1 MNLFR
6 NRSEIITYTVNK
18 NVNNNVYIS
27 VQNGEV
33 VIQAPWYFSRNQ
45 IQEIVEEKKRWILEK
60 IKEYETKTKK
70 EEYVNGGV
78 VKILGKSCSIKI
90 RYKNVKFPNVNI
102 EYGIIKIE
110 LPNKY
115 KKFNDSELLELLT
128 QKIYNVVAEREIE
141 RAMEK
146 TRKLLGY
153 APEDYKI
160 ERMKNVLGK
169 CDINKTI
176 TINPDIVKYKQEII
190 DYIVLHEFIHLKYK
204 THSKNFYKL
213 LKEYC
218 KDYEK
223 YINEINDLQ
232 Y

>member
-60 IKEYETKTKK
+60 IKEYETKK

-176 TINPDIVKYKQEII
+176 TINLDIVKYKQEII